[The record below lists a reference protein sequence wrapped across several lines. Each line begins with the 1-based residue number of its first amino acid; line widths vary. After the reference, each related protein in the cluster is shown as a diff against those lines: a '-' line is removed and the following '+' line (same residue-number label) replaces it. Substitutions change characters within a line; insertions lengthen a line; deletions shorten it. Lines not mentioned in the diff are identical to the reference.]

1 MELKLEEISLEARV
15 SSLREVIN
23 DYEVKILPDTTS
35 RYQENFRHRELVYL
49 TINQLNSRL
58 IEAQS
63 AAHGSLSRFILS
75 DEPTVPVTPANRPLI
90 FFILLG
96 VVAGIAVS
104 AGLILLYDMLD
115 NRLMVVNDYERFFKY
130 PLLGGFMHNNK
141 IKQQVE
147 ELLDP
152 DVTSEMLFECSEI
165 SVNVKHLIK
174 SDNKVFTLCSPV
186 RGEGKSL
193 ISFLIAIC
201 LAKSGMNVLLAD
213 FDFYDPRLTKK
224 LGCDLNQGLTDYI
237 TGDLPLEYIYNDT
250 PLPNLSFAPAG
261 RTSTP
266 SKFSYDSEYFRN
278 FISLSRQMFDVV
290 IVDTPAVLYIPDVV
304 TFMDSIDSVLV
315 VARLRKTS
323 RNSLIRMVNMFG
335 DNKHKIAGAILNDI
349 QKGISSRYSCYY
361 NYKYEYQYSHNPKKF
376 I

>member
-1 MELKLEEISLEARV
+1 
-15 SSLREVIN
+15 
-23 DYEVKILPDTTS
+23 
-35 RYQENFRHRELVYL
+35 
-49 TINQLNSRL
+49 
-58 IEAQS
+58 
-63 AAHGSLSRFILS
+63 
-75 DEPTVPVTPANRPLI
+75 
-90 FFILLG
+90 
-96 VVAGIAVS
+96 
-104 AGLILLYDMLD
+104 
-115 NRLMVVNDYERFFKY
+115 
-130 PLLGGFMHNNK
+130 
-141 IKQQVE
+141 
-147 ELLDP
+147 
-152 DVTSEMLFECSEI
+152 
-165 SVNVKHLIK
+165 
-174 SDNKVFTLCSPV
+174 
-186 RGEGKSL
+186 
-193 ISFLIAIC
+193 
-201 LAKSGMNVLLAD
+201 MNVLLAD

-335 DNKHKIAGAILNDI
+335 DNKHKIAGAILKDI